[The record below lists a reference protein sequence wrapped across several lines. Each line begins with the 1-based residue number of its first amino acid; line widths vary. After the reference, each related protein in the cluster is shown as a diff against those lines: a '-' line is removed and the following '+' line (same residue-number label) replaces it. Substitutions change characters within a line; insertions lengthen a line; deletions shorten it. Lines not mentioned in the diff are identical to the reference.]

1 VNELIQFDLN
11 FASFNAPY
19 NPVRLMCDK
28 RPANIQCLILR
39 LITRYALWSEKYGNG
54 YELCFRFSVRI
65 SPCRLGFCFFSFGF
79 PFLFFFFTFFQAYIL
94 RLRVCDRLG

>member
-1 VNELIQFDLN
+1 LYFILFVSSGLDMCGRLNSQWRIWHSATPHTGVDVNELIQFDLN

-39 LITRYALWSEKYGNG
+39 LVTRCTLWSEKYGKTN
-54 YELCFRFSVRI
+54 
-65 SPCRLGFCFFSFGF
+65 
-79 PFLFFFFTFFQAYIL
+79 
-94 RLRVCDRLG
+94 